1 MNRYDPTSMI
11 SLWHIAWKRG
21 KKKMSQHGV
30 LIVQLENQDEKCP
43 ASDVALGQNPL
54 VKSNI
59 DYK

>member
-1 MNRYDPTSMI
+1 
-11 SLWHIAWKRG
+11 
-21 KKKMSQHGV
+21 MSQHGV